1 MKKGTSPIGGEY
13 FSFGTDN
20 KLRIFPPNT
29 FKFKPRDHIVLDEI
43 QECILD
49 NCWFQYNNKREDRGY
64 MLAIL
69 NSLAEYF
76 HMINGKM
83 QPKESSGNIEK
94 KPIYV
99 IYRGKIPGIYITFE
113 SIIAQQVEREND
125 GGVSWKKY
133 SDIDQALSYARS
145 ILGVNYFIEPAAKDY
160 IQKYKRVK
168 DVKINLPGVNIRE
181 DGSSKIPTYKDVV
194 KRETQW
200 LNDEI
205 IEKKLKE
212 KLEAIIPQLKKNIME
227 EVLQEVR
234 HDING
239 KFESIHQDYEENIKR
254 DYEEYIKKDYESK
267 INMQISDDNNDDMLD
282 DNMLDIH
289 GHGQQPEY

>member
-1 MKKGTSPIGGEY
+1 
-13 FSFGTDN
+13 
-20 KLRIFPPNT
+20 
-29 FKFKPRDHIVLDEI
+29 
-43 QECILD
+43 
-49 NCWFQYNNKREDRGY
+49 
-64 MLAIL
+64 
-69 NSLAEYF
+69 
-76 HMINGKM
+76 MINGKM

-282 DNMLDIH
+282 DNMLDTH

>member
-1 MKKGTSPIGGEY
+1 MKRETSPIGGEC
-13 FSFGTDN
+13 FSFGIDN

-29 FKFKPRDHIVLDEI
+29 YKFKPRDHIVLDDI

-49 NCWFQYNNKREDRGY
+49 NFWFQYNNKREDKGY

-76 HMINGKM
+76 HMINGKI
-83 QPKESSGNIEK
+83 QPKESSINIEK
-94 KPIYV
+94 RPIYV
-99 IYRGKIPGIYITFE
+99 IYRGKTPGIYVTFE

-160 IQKYKRVK
+160 IQKYKRAK

-181 DGSSKIPTYKDVV
+181 EGSSRVSTYKEVV
-194 KRETQW
+194 KRDTES
-200 LNDEI
+200 LN
-205 IEKKLKE
+205 
-212 KLEAIIPQLKKNIME
+212 E
-227 EVLQEVR
+227 EVLE
-234 HDING
+234 
-239 KFESIHQDYEENIKR
+239 
-254 DYEEYIKKDYESK
+254 KK
-267 INMQISDDNNDDMLD
+267 
-282 DNMLDIH
+282 
-289 GHGQQPEY
+289 

>member
-1 MKKGTSPIGGEY
+1 MKRGTSPIGGEC
-13 FSFGTDN
+13 FNFGTEN

-29 FKFKPRDHIVLDEI
+29 YKFKPRDHIVLDDI

-49 NCWFQYNNKREDRGY
+49 NFWFQYNNKREDKGY

-76 HMINGKM
+76 HMINGKI
-83 QPKESSGNIEK
+83 QPKESSVNIEK
-94 KPIYV
+94 RPIYV
-99 IYRGKIPGIYITFE
+99 IYRGKIPGIYVTFE

-160 IQKYKRVK
+160 IQKYKRAK

-181 DGSSKIPTYKDVV
+181 EAPSRVSTYKDVV
-194 KRETQW
+194 KRDTES
-200 LNDEI
+200 LNEEVL
-205 IEKKLKE
+205 EKKIKE
-212 KLEAIIPQLKKNIME
+212 RLEARISLLKKDIKE

-234 HDING
+234 HEINE
-239 KFESIHQDYEENIKR
+239 KFENIRKDYEENIK
-254 DYEEYIKKDYESK
+254 KDYDSK
-267 INMQISDDNNDDMLD
+267 MNIQISDDDDNDDE
-282 DNMLDIH
+282 MLDIR
-289 GHGQQPEY
+289 GHGQRPEY